1 MGTVAIGIVAET
13 CGPFAVLPALMF
25 EYIGEMGKDYVYSV
39 APLLD
44 DALIDRDIVHRQT
57 GISAVKHLT
66 LGVQGLNCEDAID
79 HLMNYV
85 WPNIFETTPHL
96 VQYIVDCIDAF
107 RVTLGPTKVLQY
119 ILQGLWHPARR
130 VREVYWKLF
139 NNLYIGAQDALV
151 PVYPKLEDDDEE
163 HCYRRTELEL
173 LL

>member
-107 RVTLGPTKVLQY
+107 RVTLGPTKVLQ
-119 ILQGLWHPARR
+119 
-130 VREVYWKLF
+130 
-139 NNLYIGAQDALV
+139 LYIAGAVASRKTCTRSV
-151 PVYPKLEDDDEE
+151 LETLQQSL
-163 HCYRRTELEL
+163 HWR
-173 LL
+173 